1 MVLLDIICGLK
12 WIQNNIKNFGGDT
25 ENVALM
31 GHSSGGSSIS
41 LLPLIDEAK
50 GLFKRIITETGPLS
64 LTYSK
69 SEAKLLA
76 EKLLQKSGS
85 KTIKTM
91 EDLIELSEEEMIELQ
106 KELNDDCN
114 FAERDGN
121 ILPLDLYEV

>member
-25 ENVALM
+25 ENVTLM
-31 GHSSGGSSIS
+31 GHSSGGSSIF
-41 LLPLIDEAK
+41 LIPLIDEAK

-85 KTIKTM
+85 KTM
-91 EDLIELSEEEMIELQ
+91 EDLIELSEEEMIELK

-121 ILPLDLYEV
+121 ILPLDLYEA